1 MNTTN
6 RLWQVVAAA
15 GLALLAVLLT
25 TFYVTNYKRH
35 VQHNEAQVSVVL
47 AAKDIPVDTPGSELL
62 SGKWLTKQTVP
73 RREVVP
79 GAISS
84 PEQLRNLIATQPI
97 YAGEQV
103 TARRFGTPSERG
115 VRAQIKGTQ
124 RALAVDGDA
133 FQLMAGTLRV
143 GDHVDIVG
151 GWETT
156 SSGTTGTTD
165 PSINAS
171 ARDVRVSRVFIRDAL
186 VLAAPSAS
194 GKGSAVSSPGNS
206 LSVQLRLTD
215 AQSQRLEWMI
225 ANGKDWRLE
234 IRPSADAANSPR
246 WHDDGQTLLKDGAGI
261 R

>member
-1 MNTTN
+1 MSTTN

-35 VQHNEAQVSVVL
+35 VQHSEAQVSVVL

-62 SGKWLTKQTVP
+62 SGKWLTKQMVP
-73 RREVVP
+73 RRQVVP

-84 PEQLRNLIATQPI
+84 PEQLRTLIATQPI

-124 RALAVDGDA
+124 RVVGVSGDA
-133 FQLMAGTLRV
+133 FQLLAGTLRV

-151 GWETT
+151 GWEKPVPASNADGTT
-156 SSGTTGTTD
+156 SITKGE
-165 PSINAS
+165 P
-171 ARDVRVSRVFIRDAL
+171 RVSRVIVRDSL
-186 VLAAPSAS
+186 VLAAPVAP
-194 GKGSAVSSPGNS
+194 GKGGLSSS
-206 LSVQLRLTD
+206 TDFSVQLRLTD

-225 ANGKDWRLE
+225 AHGKDWRLE

-246 WHDDGQTLLKDGAGI
+246 WYDDGSTLLKDGAGI

>member
-35 VQHNEAQVSVVL
+35 VQHNEAQVSVVV
-47 AAKDIPVDTPGSELL
+47 AVKDIPADTPGSELL
-62 SGKWLTKQTVP
+62 SGKWLSKQTVP

-84 PEQLRNLIATQPI
+84 PEQLRALIATQPI

-103 TARRFGTPSERG
+103 TTRRFGTPSERG

-124 RALAVDGDA
+124 RALEVAGDA
-133 FQLMAGTLRV
+133 HQLMAGTLRV

-151 GWETT
+151 GWETQGA
-156 SSGTTGTTD
+156 SGTTAVD
-165 PSINAS
+165 AS
-171 ARDVRVSRVFIRDAL
+171 DGRVARVIIRDVL
-186 VLAAPSAS
+186 VLAAPAS
-194 GKGSAVSSPGNS
+194 LGKGGVASSAG

-215 AQSQRLEWMI
+215 AQSQRLEWMV
-225 ANGKDWRLE
+225 AHGQDWRVE
-234 IRPSADAANSPR
+234 IRPAADAANSPR

>member
-35 VQHNEAQVSVVL
+35 VQHSEAQVSVVL
-47 AAKDIPVDTPGSELL
+47 AVKDIPADTPGSELL

-84 PEQLRNLIATQPI
+84 PEQLRTLITTQPI

-124 RALAVDGDA
+124 RAVQVEGDA

-143 GDHVDIVG
+143 GDHVDLLG
-151 GWETT
+151 AWETQAAGSSST
-156 SSGTTGTTD
+156 SSVASTD
-165 PSINAS
+165 G
-171 ARDVRVSRVFIRDAL
+171 RVARVFIRDAL
-186 VLAAPSAS
+186 VLAAPGGL
-194 GKGSAVSSPGNS
+194 GKGGVGSSGG

-215 AQSQRLEWMI
+215 AQSQRLEWMV
-225 ANGKDWRLE
+225 AHGKDWRVE

-246 WHDDGQTLLKDGAGI
+246 WHDDGQTLLRDGAGI

>member
-47 AAKDIPVDTPGSELL
+47 AAKDIPADTPGSELL
-62 SGKWLTKQTVP
+62 SGNWLTKQTVP
-73 RREVVP
+73 RRQVVP

-84 PEQLRNLIATQPI
+84 PEQLRTLIAIQPI

-103 TARRFGTPSERG
+103 TARRFGTPKERG

-124 RALAVDGDA
+124 RAVQFAGDA
-133 FQLMAGTLRV
+133 NQLLAGTLRV
-143 GDHVDIVG
+143 GDHVDVVGAWELTGPVG
-151 GWETT
+151 GSSTT
-156 SSGTTGTTD
+156 SVGSSDGRVARV
-165 PSINAS
+165 IL
-171 ARDVRVSRVFIRDAL
+171 RDVL
-186 VLAAPSAS
+186 VLAAPGGAAKGGVGSS
-194 GKGSAVSSPGNS
+194 GN

-225 ANGKDWRLE
+225 AHGKDWRVE
-234 IRPSADAANSPR
+234 IRPSADAATSPR
-246 WHDDGQTLLKDGAGI
+246 WHDDGTTLLKDGAGI

>member
-47 AAKDIPVDTPGSELL
+47 AAKDIPADTPGSELL
-62 SGKWLTKQTVP
+62 SGKWLTKQSVP

-84 PEQLRNLIATQPI
+84 PEQLRTLIATQPI

-103 TARRFGTPSERG
+103 TARRFGTPAERG
-115 VRAQIKGTQ
+115 VRAQIKGTH
-124 RALAVDGDA
+124 RAIQVEGDA

-143 GDHVDIVG
+143 GDHVDIVA
-151 GWETT
+151 GWEANGNAGSSST
-156 SSGTTGTTD
+156 SSAASTD
-165 PSINAS
+165 S
-171 ARDVRVSRVFIRDAL
+171 RVARVFIRDAL
-186 VLAAPSAS
+186 VLAAPGGL
-194 GKGSAVSSPGNS
+194 GKGGVGSSGG

-215 AQSQRLEWMI
+215 AQSQRLEWMV
-225 ANGKDWRLE
+225 AHGKDWRVE
-234 IRPSADAANSPR
+234 IRPAADAANSPR

>member
-35 VQHNEAQVSVVL
+35 VQHSEAQVSVVL
-47 AAKDIPVDTPGSELL
+47 AAKDIPADTPGSELL

-84 PEQLRNLIATQPI
+84 PEQLRTLIATQPI

-103 TARRFGTPSERG
+103 TARRFGTPAERG

-124 RALAVDGDA
+124 RAVQVEGDA

-143 GDHVDIVG
+143 GDHVDILG
-151 GWETT
+151 GWEANGNAGGST
-156 SSGTTGTTD
+156 SSGAASTD
-165 PSINAS
+165 S
-171 ARDVRVSRVFIRDAL
+171 RVARVFIRDAL
-186 VLAAPSAS
+186 VLAAPGGL
-194 GKGSAVSSPGNS
+194 GKGGVGSSGG

-215 AQSQRLEWMI
+215 AQSQRLEWMV
-225 ANGKDWRLE
+225 AHGKDWRVE
-234 IRPSADAANSPR
+234 IRPAADAANSPR
-246 WHDDGQTLLKDGAGI
+246 WHDDGQTLLRDGAGI

>member
-1 MNTTN
+1 MSTTN

-35 VQHNEAQVSVVL
+35 VQHSEAQVSVVL

-62 SGKWLTKQTVP
+62 SGKWLTKQMVP
-73 RREVVP
+73 RRQVVP

-84 PEQLRNLIATQPI
+84 PEQLRTLIATAPI

-103 TARRFGTPSERG
+103 TARRFGTPAERG

-124 RALAVDGDA
+124 RVVGVSGDA
-133 FQLMAGTLRV
+133 FQLLAGTLRV

-151 GWETT
+151 GWEKPVPISNADGTT
-156 SSGTTGTTD
+156 SMSKGE
-165 PSINAS
+165 PRV
-171 ARDVRVSRVFIRDAL
+171 ARVIVRDSL
-186 VLAAPSAS
+186 VLAAPVAP
-194 GKGSAVSSPGNS
+194 GKGGLSSS
-206 LSVQLRLTD
+206 TDFSVQLRLTD

-225 ANGKDWRLE
+225 AHGKDWRLE
-234 IRPSADAANSPR
+234 IRPSADAADSPR
-246 WHDDGQTLLKDGAGI
+246 WYDDGSTLLKDGAGI